1 MRGVPRMAGCAFRL
15 RREFGKPALQGSRI
29 PGICGQEP
37 KAIPLETQYDTI
49 ITTNLEYADWAKL
62 LGNAALVEALL
73 SRLRHRCHTLR
84 IEGPSLREPRA

>member
-1 MRGVPRMAGCAFRL
+1 M
-15 RREFGKPALQGSRI
+15 
-29 PGICGQEP
+29 
-37 KAIPLETQYDTI
+37 ETQYDTI
-49 ITTNLEYADWAKL
+49 ITTNLDFSEWAGL

>member
-1 MRGVPRMAGCAFRL
+1 MAGCAFRL

-49 ITTNLEYADWAKL
+49 ITTNLDFSEWAGL

-73 SRLRHRCHTLR
+73 SRLRHHCHTVR
-84 IEGPSLREPRA
+84 IEGPSLREPQG